1 MKENGYMIRDRVK
14 GTRDLLMV
22 INMKDNILIIN
33 LTDKVMEY
41 GKVYT
46 GTHILVNGRMV

>member
-1 MKENGYMIRDRVK
+1 MIRDRVK

-33 LTDKVMEY
+33 LTDKVCIHGLMENY
-41 GKVYT
+41 IKD
-46 GTHILVNGRMV
+46 NG